1 MECKVSGLR
10 LLRCGSDADR
20 AMKVRDSAD
29 GPSAQI
35 LDAAD
40 PVISEALKE
49 DPRAVVRALTAIV
62 DRCKA
67 DGGYTEEEIEAAAE
81 QLCRE
86 LGITC
91 EWQATRSRGSA
102 GLH

>member
-1 MECKVSGLR
+1 
-10 LLRCGSDADR
+10 
-20 AMKVRDSAD
+20 MKARDSAD
-29 GPSAQI
+29 GSSAQI

-40 PVISEALKE
+40 PVISDALKE
-49 DPRAVVRALTAIV
+49 DPKEVARALAALV

-67 DGGYTEEEIEAAAE
+67 EGRYAMEELEAAAE

-91 EWQATRSRGSA
+91 EWQAIRSNGSA

>member
-1 MECKVSGLR
+1 
-10 LLRCGSDADR
+10 
-20 AMKVRDSAD
+20 MKARDSAG
-29 GPSAQI
+29 GPAAQI

-40 PVISEALKE
+40 PVISDALKE
-49 DPRAVVRALTAIV
+49 DPKGVARALTAIV
-62 DRCKA
+62 DRCKTE
-67 DGGYTEEEIEAAAE
+67 GRYTKEEIEAAAQ

-91 EWQATRSRGSA
+91 EWQAIRSRGAA

>member
-1 MECKVSGLR
+1 MPDPTPSGPL
-10 LLRCGSDADR
+10 
-20 AMKVRDSAD
+20 
-29 GPSAQI
+29 
-35 LDAAD
+35 
-40 PVISEALKE
+40 
-49 DPRAVVRALTAIV
+49 V

-67 DGGYTEEEIEAAAE
+67 EGRYTDEEIEAAAE

-91 EWQATRSRGSA
+91 EWQAIRSKGSA

>member
-1 MECKVSGLR
+1 VSGLR
-10 LLRCGSDADR
+10 LLRGGS
-20 AMKVRDSAD
+20 
-29 GPSAQI
+29 GNE
-35 LDAAD
+35 AARLSRPLAGAVVD
-40 PVISEALKE
+40 VISEALDE
-49 DPRAVVRALTAIV
+49 DPKEVARALAAAV

-67 DGGYTEEEIEAAAE
+67 DGRYAMEELEAAAE

-91 EWQATRSRGSA
+91 EWQAIRSRGSA

>member
-1 MECKVSGLR
+1 
-10 LLRCGSDADR
+10 
-20 AMKVRDSAD
+20 MKMRNSAD
-29 GPSAQI
+29 GSSAQI

-40 PVISEALKE
+40 PVISDALKE
-49 DPRAVVRALTAIV
+49 DPKAVARALAALV

-67 DGGYTEEEIEAAAE
+67 EGRYTDEEIEAAAE

-91 EWQATRSRGSA
+91 EWQAIRSKGSA
-102 GLH
+102 GLQ

>member
-1 MECKVSGLR
+1 
-10 LLRCGSDADR
+10 
-20 AMKVRDSAD
+20 MKVRDSAD
-29 GPSAQI
+29 GSSAQI

-40 PVISEALKE
+40 PVISEALDE
-49 DPRAVVRALTAIV
+49 DPKAVARALAALV

-67 DGGYTEEEIEAAAE
+67 EGRYTDEEIEAAAE

-91 EWQATRSRGSA
+91 EWQAIRSRGSA

>member
-1 MECKVSGLR
+1 
-10 LLRCGSDADR
+10 
-20 AMKVRDSAD
+20 MKARDSAG

-35 LDAAD
+35 PDAAD
-40 PVISEALKE
+40 PVISDALKE
-49 DPRAVVRALTAIV
+49 DPKGVARALAALV

-67 DGGYTEEEIEAAAE
+67 EGRYTDEEIEAAAE

-91 EWQATRSRGSA
+91 EWQATRSKGSV
-102 GLH
+102 GLQ

>member
-1 MECKVSGLR
+1 
-10 LLRCGSDADR
+10 
-20 AMKVRDSAD
+20 MKVRDSAD

-49 DPRAVVRALTAIV
+49 DPKAVARALAALV

-67 DGGYTEEEIEAAAE
+67 EGRYAMEEVEAAAE

-91 EWQATRSRGSA
+91 EWQAIRSRGSA

>member
-1 MECKVSGLR
+1 
-10 LLRCGSDADR
+10 
-20 AMKVRDSAD
+20 MKARDSAD

-40 PVISEALKE
+40 PVISDALKE
-49 DPRAVVRALTAIV
+49 DPKEVARALAALV

-67 DGGYTEEEIEAAAE
+67 DGRYTEEEIEAAAE

-86 LGITC
+86 LGITR
-91 EWQATRSRGSA
+91 EWQAIRSKGSA
-102 GLH
+102 GLQ

>member
-1 MECKVSGLR
+1 MKT
-10 LLRCGSDADR
+10 R
-20 AMKVRDSAD
+20 ASAD
-29 GPSAQI
+29 GSSAQI

-40 PVISEALKE
+40 PVISDALKE
-49 DPRAVVRALTAIV
+49 DPKGVARALTAIV

-91 EWQATRSRGSA
+91 EWQATRSKESA

>member
-1 MECKVSGLR
+1 
-10 LLRCGSDADR
+10 
-20 AMKVRDSAD
+20 MKARDSVD
-29 GPSAQI
+29 GSSAQI

-40 PVISEALKE
+40 PVISDALKE
-49 DPRAVVRALTAIV
+49 DPKEVARALAALV

-67 DGGYTEEEIEAAAE
+67 EGRYAMEELEAAAE

-91 EWQATRSRGSA
+91 EWQAIRSKGSA

>member
-1 MECKVSGLR
+1 
-10 LLRCGSDADR
+10 
-20 AMKVRDSAD
+20 MKARDSAG

-40 PVISEALKE
+40 PVISDALKE
-49 DPRAVVRALTAIV
+49 DPKGVARALTAVV

-67 DGGYTEEEIEAAAE
+67 EGRYAMEELDAAAE

-86 LGITC
+86 LGITR
-91 EWQATRSRGSA
+91 EWQAIRSNGSV

>member
-1 MECKVSGLR
+1 
-10 LLRCGSDADR
+10 
-20 AMKVRDSAD
+20 MKARDSVD
-29 GPSAQI
+29 GSSAQI

-40 PVISEALKE
+40 PVISDALKE
-49 DPRAVVRALTAIV
+49 DPKEVARALAALV

-67 DGGYTEEEIEAAAE
+67 EGRYTDEEIEAAAE

-91 EWQATRSRGSA
+91 EWQAIRSKGSA

>member
-1 MECKVSGLR
+1 M
-10 LLRCGSDADR
+10 D
-20 AMKVRDSAD
+20 
-29 GPSAQI
+29 
-35 LDAAD
+35 
-40 PVISEALKE
+40 VISEALDE
-49 DPRAVVRALTAIV
+49 DPKAVARALAALV

-67 DGGYTEEEIEAAAE
+67 EGRYTDEEIEAAAE

>member
-1 MECKVSGLR
+1 M
-10 LLRCGSDADR
+10 D
-20 AMKVRDSAD
+20 
-29 GPSAQI
+29 
-35 LDAAD
+35 
-40 PVISEALKE
+40 VISEALDE
-49 DPRAVVRALTAIV
+49 DPKEVARALAALV

-67 DGGYTEEEIEAAAE
+67 EGRYTDEEIEAAAE

-91 EWQATRSRGSA
+91 EWQATRSKGSF

>member
-1 MECKVSGLR
+1 VV
-10 LLRCGSDADR
+10 D
-20 AMKVRDSAD
+20 
-29 GPSAQI
+29 
-35 LDAAD
+35 
-40 PVISEALKE
+40 VISEALDE
-49 DPRAVVRALTAIV
+49 DPKAVARALAALV

-67 DGGYTEEEIEAAAE
+67 EGRYTDEEIEAAAE

-91 EWQATRSRGSA
+91 EWQAIRSRGSA

>member
-1 MECKVSGLR
+1 MK
-10 LLRCGSDADR
+10 AR
-20 AMKVRDSAD
+20 ASAD

-35 LDAAD
+35 LGAAD
-40 PVISEALKE
+40 PVISEALDE
-49 DPRAVVRALTAIV
+49 DPKEVARALAAVV

-86 LGITC
+86 LGITR
-91 EWQATRSRGSA
+91 EWQSICSKGSA
-102 GLH
+102 GLQ